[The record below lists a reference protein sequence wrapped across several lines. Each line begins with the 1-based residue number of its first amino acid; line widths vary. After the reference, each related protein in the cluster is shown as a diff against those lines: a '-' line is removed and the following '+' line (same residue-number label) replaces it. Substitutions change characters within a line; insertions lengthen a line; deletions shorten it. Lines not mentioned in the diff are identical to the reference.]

1 MKKSII
7 VILILFAC
15 RSPKLEGKWTASNFY
30 SSESGQ
36 PLQSLT
42 LPFESLKFFSDSVS
56 IGTESVG
63 IVRDKIGQE
72 DHLIFLYR
80 DTTRYFIVKE
90 LSSDM
95 LLLETSSFNQ
105 GQRALLSLRR

>member
-1 MKKSII
+1 MKKLII
-7 VILILFAC
+7 LLIIIFSC
-15 RSPKLEGKWTASNFY
+15 STPKLEGTYTASNFY
-30 SSESGQ
+30 SSEYNE
-36 PLQSLT
+36 PMESLT
-42 LPFESLKFFSDSVS
+42 LPFESLTFFSDSVS
-56 IGTESVG
+56 INDESVG

-95 LLLETSSFNQ
+95 LLLETSSFAQ